1 MVDIS
6 QRPGV
11 YSDLESSWVR
21 RRAAGTG
28 VCGLTAVCAA
38 LEPGLYTVTTSGGAG
53 SLFGFGT
60 TAATLCSI
68 ALTNG
73 ASAVVCSVC
82 EDESGLGDAAAR
94 FESLEGIQV
103 LICQDDSLAL
113 QQAVLAAAE
122 SASAQRRERIAV
134 LGMDNAGVEQLCQR
148 AQVLN
153 SERAVLVGASLEG
166 VAAAAAAAGAI
177 CACTDP
183 AQPMID
189 VDLEGISEPGHYS
202 DSDFDTLV
210 LAGVSPV
217 EAFGGQVQISR
228 AVTTRTNV
236 GGVADSS
243 FRELSTIL
251 IADQVIPGIRQ
262 VLKNEFYRAKNT
274 ARTRSAIRTRVI
286 VELENY
292 MTRELI
298 QQYGDVTVEA
308 DGDDPTLC
316 LVSFDFTVAHG
327 LCRVHL
333 TAVITV

>member
-11 YSDLESSWVR
+11 YSDLKGSWVR

-28 VCGLTAVCAA
+28 VCGLTAACAA
-38 LEPGLYTVTTSGGAG
+38 LEPGLYTVTTTNGAG
-53 SLFGFGT
+53 SLFGFGS

-82 EDESGLGDAAAR
+82 ASESDLAEAAAK
-94 FESLEGIQV
+94 FEDLEGVQV
-103 LICQDDSLAL
+103 LICQDDSLSL
-113 QQAVLAAAE
+113 QQAVLNAAVA
-122 SASAQRRERIAV
+122 ASAQRQERIAV
-134 LGMDNAGVEQLCQR
+134 LGMDKAGVEQLCHR

-202 DSDFDTLV
+202 DSDFDSLV
-210 LAGVSPV
+210 MAGVSPV
-217 EAFGGQVQISR
+217 ETFGGQARISR
-228 AVTTRTNV
+228 AVTTRTSV
-236 GGVADSS
+236 GGTADNS

-274 ARTRSAIRTRVI
+274 PRTRSAIRTRVI
-286 VELENY
+286 VELESYQNQ
-292 MTRELI
+292 ELI
-298 QQYGDVTVEA
+298 HQYGDVTVTA
-308 DGDDPTLC
+308 DEDDPTLC

-333 TAVITV
+333 TAVITL

>member
-11 YSDLESSWVR
+11 YSDLEGSWVR
-21 RRAAGTG
+21 RRASGSG
-28 VCGLTAVCAA
+28 VCGLTAVEPG
-38 LEPGLYTVTTSGGAG
+38 LEPGLYTVTTSGAAG

-60 TAATLCSI
+60 TSATLCSI

-73 ASAVVCSVC
+73 AAAVVCSLC
-82 EDESGLGDAAAR
+82 RDDSGLTEAAAR
-94 FESLEGIQV
+94 FETEEDVQV
-103 LICQDDSLAL
+103 LICQDDRLDA
-113 QQAVLAAAE
+113 QQAVLDAAIK
-122 SASAQRRERIAV
+122 ASAQRRERIAV
-134 LGMDNAGVEQLCQR
+134 LGMDNATVEQLCQR
-148 AQVLN
+148 GRILN
-153 SERAVLVGASLEG
+153 SERAMLVGASLEG
-166 VAAAAAAAGAI
+166 VAAAAAAAGVI

-189 VDLEGISEPGHYS
+189 VDLEGVSEPGHYS
-202 DSDFDTLV
+202 DSDFDSLV

-217 EAFGGQVQISR
+217 EAFGGQVQITR

-243 FRELSTIL
+243 FRELSTVL
-251 IADQVIPGIRQ
+251 IADRVIPGIRQ

-292 MTRELI
+292 VTRELI